1 MTQIYCNINLN
12 TSQGDSPQPLKRE
25 YVRSSP
31 ILTNRG
37 DYHVAIV
44 RANFP
49 LSSVWLWNP
58 EMALGVNP
66 GVKPV
71 QTVYYISLIYN
82 SLPGPTIKSASIPL
96 NLIVTNSYASVGA
109 DYTNGLKEQPAGI
122 YTAIY
127 DYQTIADMYNNA
139 FAAAFASLQ
148 VNVTAAGYTFPTTA
162 EAPFMSFNSSTGQ
175 YLITLTDYQN
185 YGTNMTAGNIDIYFS
200 ASLLSYLDGYQLMV
214 HNPRPKAI
222 SSLGQYFDV
231 MLKVPTEQNKQP
243 TDPIVVNQQ
252 WSASYV
258 YHALQSILVLVNGL
272 GVIQENVDRPLYDNT
287 GSAQAN
293 NWTSAIVTDF
303 TPDLST
309 IGAFR
314 NPLVYN
320 ASSVIPGARFAKI
333 LGGGPLSSF
342 QINIVWIDA
351 LGRQHDLTTNS
362 TQQAASVKL
371 CFCPSSFLEKST
383 KA

>member
-1 MTQIYCNINLN
+1 MSNQIYCNINLN
-12 TSQGDSPQPLKRE
+12 TSQGDTPQPLKRA
-25 YVRSSP
+25 YTRSTP
-31 ILTNRG
+31 ILEDRG
-37 DYHVAIV
+37 KFNVAIV

-71 QTVYYISLIYN
+71 QTVYYVSLMYN
-82 SLPGPTIKSASIPL
+82 SIPGPTVKSASIPL
-96 NLIVTNSYASVGA
+96 DLIVTNTYAEVGA
-109 DYTNGLKEQPAGI
+109 GYTAGLLEQPQGL
-122 YTAIY
+122 YTAVY

-139 FAAAFASLQ
+139 FSAAFASLQ
-148 VNVTAAGYTFPTTA
+148 ANVTAAGYTFPSTA

-185 YGTNMTAGNIDIYFS
+185 YGTPMTAGNIDIYFS
-200 ASLLSYLDGYQLMV
+200 ASLLSYLDGYQLMI
-214 HNPRPKAI
+214 HNPRPKAV

-231 MLKVPTEQNKQP
+231 MLKIPTEQNKQP
-243 TDPIVVNQQ
+243 TDPVIVNQQ

-272 GVIQENVDRPLYDNT
+272 GVVQENVDRPIYDTN
-287 GSAQAN
+287 GGAQAN
-293 NWTSAIVTDF
+293 NWTSNIITDF
-303 TPDLST
+303 TPDLSAV
-309 IGAFR
+309 GAFR

-320 ASSVIPGARFAKI
+320 ASAVIPGARFAQI
-333 LGGGPLSSF
+333 LGGGPLTSF
-342 QINIVWIDA
+342 EISVVWLDA

-362 TQQAASVKL
+362 TQQAASIKL
-371 CFCPSSFLEKST
+371 CFCPTNKI
-383 KA
+383 